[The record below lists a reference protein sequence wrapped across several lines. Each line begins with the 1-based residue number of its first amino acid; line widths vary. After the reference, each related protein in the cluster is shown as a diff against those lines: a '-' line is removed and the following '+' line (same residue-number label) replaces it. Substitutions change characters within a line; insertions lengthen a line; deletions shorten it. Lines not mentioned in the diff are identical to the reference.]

1 MSASPLRLR
10 KPRIRGYH
18 SRREGGCPPSWPCL
32 IDSCQD
38 TKIGGAGW
46 LETEGPISQACG
58 VTPSRLEGVS
68 TPLQQ
73 WVSACCMQSFS

>member
-1 MSASPLRLR
+1 MS
-10 KPRIRGYH
+10 
-18 SRREGGCPPSWPCL
+18 PSWPCL
-32 IDSCQD
+32 TDSCQD
-38 TKIGGAGW
+38 TKMGTGW
-46 LETEGPISQACG
+46 VETEVPISQACG